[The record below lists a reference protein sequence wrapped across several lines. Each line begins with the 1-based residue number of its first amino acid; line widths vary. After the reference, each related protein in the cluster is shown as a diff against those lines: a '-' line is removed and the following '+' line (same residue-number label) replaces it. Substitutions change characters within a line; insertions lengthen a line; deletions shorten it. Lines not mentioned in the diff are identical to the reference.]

1 MQWMKLISYQI
12 LKALYR
18 LIPLPLSIYKRN
30 SARLLYIII
39 IIIKKERMSFFYVHV
54 LSWEKMA
61 ALGPW
66 GPGAITNSASQ
77 WCNMLNN
84 SLIN

>member
-1 MQWMKLISYQI
+1 MFYNYVYSYI
-12 LKALYR
+12 KFINLYQKGKNV
-18 LIPLPLSIYKRN
+18 I
-30 SARLLYIII
+30 
-39 IIIKKERMSFFYVHV
+39 FYVHV

-77 WCNMLNN
+77 YFKKNDTQYFL
-84 SLIN
+84 

>member
-1 MQWMKLISYQI
+1 MLTATKIYFNAIVAYSMFYQKGKNVI
-12 LKALYR
+12 
-18 LIPLPLSIYKRN
+18 
-30 SARLLYIII
+30 
-39 IIIKKERMSFFYVHV
+39 FYVHV

-84 SLIN
+84 SLINQNYSLYIYNE